1 MRALKKGE
9 LKLQNRQQ
17 AFHKVHPTSGNVGA
31 DRKYR
36 EQVEAGRKELGIIS
50 AQGGD
55 NQAKQVR
62 QELMYLLNNYLPQYD
77 MRIEQ
82 LIDLWR
88 RSHDPAYDPS
98 VRVKY
103 RQVRKDYMSK
113 GGAV

>member
-1 MRALKKGE
+1 MRALRKGE
-9 LKLQNRQQ
+9 LKLQNREQ
-17 AFHKVHPTSGNVGA
+17 AHRKIHPTSGNVGA

-36 EQVEAGRKELGIIS
+36 EGVEAGRKELGRIS
-50 AQGGD
+50 GEGGD
-55 NQAKQVR
+55 GQAKTVR

-88 RSHDPAYDPS
+88 RTHDPAYDPGIRTKFRL
-98 VRVKY
+98 VR
-103 RQVRKDYMSK
+103 REYMGK

>member
-9 LKLQNRQQ
+9 LKLQNREQ
-17 AFHKVHPTSGNVGA
+17 AHRKIHPTSGNVGA
-31 DRKYR
+31 DRNYR
-36 EQVEAGRKELGIIS
+36 EGVEAGRKELGRIS
-50 AQGGD
+50 AEGGD
-55 NQAKQVR
+55 AQAKRVR

-88 RSHDPAYDPS
+88 RSHDPSYDPS
-98 VRVKY
+98 IRTKFRLVR
-103 RQVRKDYMSK
+103 RDYMGK

>member
-1 MRALKKGE
+1 MRALKKGD

-17 AFHKVHPTSGNVGA
+17 SYTKVHPTSGNVGA

-36 EQVEAGRKELGIIS
+36 EQVESGRRELGIVS

-55 NQAKQVR
+55 SRAKQTR
-62 QELMYLLNNYLPQYD
+62 QELIYLLNNYLPQYD

-88 RSHDPAYDPS
+88 RSGDTQYDPS
-98 VRVKY
+98 VRGRF
-103 RQVRKDYMSK
+103 RQVRKDYMTK

>member
-1 MRALKKGE
+1 MRALKKGD

-17 AFHKVHPTSGNVGA
+17 AYTKVHPTSGNVGA

-36 EQVEAGRKELGIIS
+36 EQVEAKRRELGIIS

-55 NQAKQVR
+55 NKQKQVR
-62 QELMYLLNNYLPQYD
+62 QELIYLLNNYLPQYD

-88 RSHDPAYDPS
+88 RSNDPQYDPS
-98 VRVKY
+98 IRGKF
-103 RQVRKDYMSK
+103 RQVRKEYMSK

>member
-9 LKLQNRQQ
+9 IKLQNRKQ
-17 AFHKVHPTSGNVGA
+17 AYNKVHPTSGNVGA

-36 EQVEAGRKELGIIS
+36 EQVESGRRELGIIS

-55 NQAKQVR
+55 CQAKQVR
-62 QELMYLLNNYLPQYD
+62 QELIYLLNNYLPQYD

-88 RSHDPAYDPS
+88 RSNDPQYDPS

-103 RQVRKDYMSK
+103 RQVRKEYMGK

>member
-9 LKLQNRQQ
+9 LKLQNREQ
-17 AFHKVHPTSGNVGA
+17 AHRKVHPTSGNVGA

-36 EQVEAGRKELGIIS
+36 EQVEAGRRELGIVS

-55 NQAKQVR
+55 CQGKQVR
-62 QELMYLLNNYLPQYD
+62 QELIYLLNNYLPQYD

-88 RSHDPAYDPS
+88 RSMDPQYDPS
-98 VRVKY
+98 IRAKF

-113 GGAV
+113 GNAV

>member
-9 LKLQNRQQ
+9 LKFQNREQ
-17 AFHKVHPTSGNVGA
+17 AHRKIHPTTGNVGA

-50 AQGGD
+50 AEGGD
-55 NQAKQVR
+55 SQAKKVR
-62 QELMYLLNNYLPQYD
+62 QELTYLLNNYLPQYD

-88 RSHDPAYDPS
+88 RSNDPQYDPS
-98 VRVKY
+98 IRTKY
-103 RQVRKDYMSK
+103 RLARREYMGK